1 MASQNSHRAASI
13 SGKLIRYLLCYFVL
27 ALGSSTAHPA
37 RIRLVSSG
45 PFAAQARLADEA
57 RTFSCAPEVAG
68 GPLRASLQAPCQ
80 ALEKML
86 LLRFRVRYSAA
97 SSA

>member
-13 SGKLIRYLLCYFVL
+13 SGKLIRWLVYYYVL
-27 ALGSSTAHPA
+27 PLGGSTAHPA

-57 RTFSCAPEVAG
+57 RTFSCASEVGG
-68 GPLRASLQAPCQ
+68 GPLRASLQAPCP
-80 ALEKML
+80 ALGKML
-86 LLRFRVRYSAA
+86 LLRFRVRCSAA